1 MQSVKT
7 LEKQQRGFFS
17 QQTDVSNAVTIV
29 GWYDNHAVHVVSN
42 AFGSQPVNQ
51 VSRYCRKTKTRINVS
66 QPFLIRQYNKGME
79 GVDRCDQNVS
89 TYRISTWI
97 RKWWWALFVWVPDV
111 IMQNGWFLYR
121 RNKTSDAESL
131 DLLSFRCSVVQTF
144 MMCYKQPTSTSGR
157 QRGRILPPSR
167 RVSSDIRSDRTNHY
181 QSALETQKRCALCHK
196 NTRRGCKKCD
206 VGLHNHC
213 FEEWHG
219 L

>member
-29 GWYDNHAVHVVSN
+29 GWYDNRAVHVVSN

-79 GVDRCDQNVS
+79 GVDRCDQNVN

-111 IMQNGWFLYR
+111 IMQNGWLLYR

-157 QRGRILPPSR
+157 QRGRILPSSR
-167 RVSSDIRSDRTNHY
+167 HVSSDIRLDRTNHY

-196 NTRRGCKKCD
+196 NTQRGCKKCD